1 MAREVLLPSGMKPY
15 NPDQNQGEGDRK
27 SARRYNNDVRR
38 FVADGKVE
46 DAAQKAKEYVEREPG
61 EAARAEAKAGRGPGG
76 TRASVDELIAKG
88 RTVVDRI
95 RPFVDRVAK
104 RVRKRLHR

>member
-1 MAREVLLPSGMKPY
+1 MKP
-15 NPDQNQGEGDRK
+15 NNSDQSQGEGDRK

-38 FVADGKVE
+38 FVAEGKVE

-61 EAARAEAKAGRGPGG
+61 EAARAEAKARRGPRG

-88 RTVVDRI
+88 RTVVERI
-95 RPFVDRVAK
+95 RPIVDRVAR
-104 RVRKRLHR
+104 RVRKRFHR